1 MNKQDH
7 QGSAKQKG
15 RVRHYT
21 VYPADHQGD
30 YVTAQCLKYRAPVK
44 LTPNC
49 PSARVKEQLRQL
61 LHTKGQPLRR
71 LCLEE
76 THDT

>member
-1 MNKQDH
+1 MAQRNKKVGCVTTH
-7 QGSAKQKG
+7 
-15 RVRHYT
+15 T
-21 VYPADHQGD
+21 VYPAEHQGD

-49 PSARVKEQLRQL
+49 PSARVKEQLWQV
-61 LHTKGQPLRR
+61 LHTKRQPLRR